1 MCGIVGVYSKY
12 SVVDR
17 SLLVRMRDTMT
28 HRGPDDAGLWQSPNG
43 QLGLAH
49 RRLSII
55 DLSPAG
61 HQPMADQT
69 NRINIVFNGEIYN
82 FQDLRL
88 ELESR
93 GHIFR
98 SHSDTEVLLEAYRQ
112 WGTNCLQH
120 LNGAFAFCL
129 YDHDE
134 ECLFLA
140 RDRAGEKP
148 LFYTHNSEHFMFAS
162 ELKAL
167 MANTMFP
174 KKVDLDALEF
184 YLAYGYVPGECCLLA
199 GVHKLPPGHAMKFSL
214 GTHELQVWQY
224 WQLPLPLDGVP
235 ATTEELT
242 DELQHLLKDAVRR
255 QIVADVPVG
264 ILLSGGVDSSLVTGM
279 AASVSPQK
287 VRTFTIT
294 FPDYARYDEGPSAR
308 MVAKH
313 FSTEHTELV
322 AEPATVE
329 LLPLLARQYDE
340 PMADSSMVPTYLVSK
355 LIREHCTVALGGD
368 GGDELFGG
376 YPTYNWIFKQAFI
389 RNCFPSPIRNL
400 LSIIGGN
407 VLPVGFKGRTNLMG
421 FRGRLP
427 QAMAHFNLFYDV
439 AARKRLVPALRDRPR
454 DSTGL
459 PEQYK
464 IDRCRSER
472 GLPGTV
478 MSLDFQTYL
487 PDDILVKT
495 DRASMLNS
503 LEIRA
508 PFLDY
513 RIIEFAFSKVP
524 NALRANRS
532 QRKILL
538 RHLGSRL
545 LPSRLDLRRKKG
557 FVLPMNDWL
566 KGDWGQY
573 MRDVL
578 YATDDSMFDNKMV
591 DRLWKGQSR
600 GLRNTHRLF
609 AMVMLELWRRNYN
622 VSMP

>member
-12 SVVDR
+12 TVVER

-167 MANTMFP
+167 MANTMLP
-174 KKVDLDALEF
+174 KKVDLEALEF
-184 YLAYGYVPGECCLLA
+184 YLAYGYVPGDRCLLA
-199 GVHKLPPGHAMKFSL
+199 GVHKLPPAHAMKFSL
-214 GTHELQVWQY
+214 QSHELKVWKY
-224 WQLPLPLDGVP
+224 WQLPSPLDGVP
-235 ATTEELT
+235 ATIDELT

-279 AASVSPQK
+279 AASVSPCK
-287 VRTFTIT
+287 VRTFTII
-294 FPDYARYDEGPSAR
+294 FPDYARYDEGPYAR
-308 MVAKH
+308 MVAEH
-313 FSTEHTELV
+313 FGTEHTELV

-376 YPTYNWIFKQAFI
+376 YPTYNWIFKQAI
-389 RNCFPSPIRNL
+389 VRNCFPSPIRNL
-400 LSIIGGN
+400 LSIIAEN

-421 FRGRLP
+421 FRGGLT

-454 DSTGL
+454 DSIGL
-459 PEQYK
+459 AEQYK
-464 IDRCRSER
+464 IGRCRSEH
-472 GLPGTV
+472 GLPGTA

-487 PDDILVKT
+487 PDDILVKV

-513 RIIEFAFSKVP
+513 RIIEFAFSRVS
-524 NALRANRS
+524 NALRANHS

-545 LPSRLDLRRKKG
+545 LPARLDLRRKKG
-557 FVLPMNDWL
+557 FMLPLHDWL
-566 KGDWGQY
+566 KGNWGQY

-578 YATDDSMFDNKMV
+578 YATNDSMFDNKMV

-600 GLRNTHRLF
+600 GLRNTQRLF
-609 AMVMLELWRRNYN
+609 ALVMLELWRRNYN
-622 VSMP
+622 VSLS